1 MKVTYRVISKI
12 TGNDL
17 TDKVSWVLQPNGRLA
32 AYNEYGDLIGDC
44 SVRAVF
50 TIEDEDSIDE

>member
-32 AYNEYGDLIGDC
+32 YNEYGDLIGDC
-44 SVRAVF
+44 SVHAVF